1 MAPAHA
7 PLTWSIASCS
17 ITIAPFISF
26 CCDGESGG
34 HSQFEPTARSIFK
47 TTRNASS
54 YSFSLPGGSGSRHS
68 GHTSDTPFFRSSAT
82 HSVQNACPHGRLV
95 GLVGGSRQIRH
106 CSASNAFR
114 ESRRTF
120 ASTVAERTTALQKL
134 LCPRAQWR
142 WGGKGRG
149 GR

>member
-7 PLTWSIASCS
+7 PLTWSIASCA

-26 CCDGESGG
+26 CCDGESCQL
-34 HSQFEPTARSIFK
+34 SLWRTARLNFCH
-47 TTRNASS
+47 TRLASS
-54 YSFSLPGGSGSRHS
+54 NSFSAPGGSGSRHS

-82 HSVQNACPHGRLV
+82 HSVQNACPPGRLV

-106 CSASNAFR
+106 CSASKAFW

-120 ASTVAERTTALQKL
+120 ASTVATHTT
-134 LCPRAQWR
+134 
-142 WGGKGRG
+142 
-149 GR
+149 

>member
-7 PLTWSIASCS
+7 PLTWSIASCA

-26 CCDGESGG
+26 CCDGESDDHGPRFCG
-34 HSQFEPTARSIFK
+34 STAFLILHH
-47 TTRNASS
+47 TRYASS
-54 YSFSLPGGSGSRHS
+54 NSFSRPGGSGSRHS
-68 GHTSDTPFFRSSAT
+68 GHTSDTPFFRSSSA
-82 HSVQNACPHGRLV
+82 HSVQNECPHGRLV

-120 ASTVAERTTALQKL
+120 ASTVATHTT
-134 LCPRAQWR
+134 
-142 WGGKGRG
+142 
-149 GR
+149 